1 MTPWFIATEP
11 FDPKC
16 GDKWNEYI
24 AWSRLT
30 QLEEV
35 VSLDGMLCPTVL
47 PEIKEE
53 YWPHIVNENF
63 MLDFFVDYDFLKEQ
77 VAEIDKK
84 NVLCVFRNPIERPH
98 APGFAKFQFLGY
110 DLVDQ
115 QCTASALTNCGG
127 FPEVFDNSELS
138 PVGLLTNLERASE
151 VQRCLR
157 SLYPDHPHAQCNVW
171 AIFRLADL

>member
-1 MTPWFIATEP
+1 MTPWFIGTKP

-16 GDKWNEYI
+16 GKKWDEYI

-30 QLEEV
+30 QLEEL

-63 MLDFFVDYDFLKEQ
+63 MLDFFVDYDFFKEQ
-77 VAEIDKK
+77 VAEISKK
-84 NVLCVFRNPIERPH
+84 NVLCIFRNPMERPH
-98 APGFAKFQFLGY
+98 APRFAEFQFLGY

-115 QCTASALTNCGG
+115 QCIASALTNCGG
-127 FPEVFDNSELS
+127 FPEVFDKFRTFT
-138 PVGLLTNLERASE
+138 G
-151 VQRCLR
+151 R
-157 SLYPDHPHAQCNVW
+157 SVDQPGPC
-171 AIFRLADL
+171 R